1 LIGSAAVLDV
11 EHAAICGRGV
21 DRADMTAT
29 CTLTVIS
36 GPAAGREIEV
46 EHELIIGRRD
56 VDLAIADEELSR
68 RHAVVRPSESGV
80 VIEDLG
86 SLNGT
91 FVNGARIDAPV
102 TLTADATLRV
112 GVSEMSLR
120 VTLAEPEPEPSQE
133 QGDDTGRT
141 RVATAVAPEPAPIP
155 QPQVTRVR
163 EVPAEGPQAP
173 ATIPQP
179 QVTRVREVPDE
190 ALAPVAIPQPQ
201 VTRVREVPAEGPQ
214 APATIPQP
222 QVTRV
227 REVPDEALAPVAIPQ
242 PQVTRVRAV
251 APGEDAAPAES
262 PAPPGGEGR
271 SAREGL
277 FKRLLGRIR
286 GRGGNDEG
294 AAT

>member
-1 LIGSAAVLDV
+1 
-11 EHAAICGRGV
+11 
-21 DRADMTAT
+21 MTAT

-68 RHAVVRPSESGV
+68 RHAAVRPSESGV

-91 FVNGARIDAPV
+91 FVDGARIDAPV

-112 GVSEMSLR
+112 GVSEMSLQ
-120 VTLAEPEPEPSQE
+120 VTLPEPEPAAEE
-133 QGDDTGRT
+133 QPEDAGRT

-163 EVPAEGPQAP
+163 EVPDVEPQAP
-173 ATIPQP
+173 AANPQPQVTRVREVPDVEPQAPAAIPQP

-190 ALAPVAIPQPQ
+190 PP
-201 VTRVREVPAEGPQ
+201 
-214 APATIPQP
+214 APA
-222 QVTRV
+222 
-227 REVPDEALAPVAIPQ
+227 AIPQ

-251 APGEDAAPAES
+251 AAGEEPAPVEAPALPS
-262 PAPPGGEGR
+262 GEGQG
-271 SAREGL
+271 ARPGL
-277 FKRLLGRIR
+277 LKRLLGRIR
-286 GRGGNDEG
+286 GRGGNDGG

>member
-1 LIGSAAVLDV
+1 
-11 EHAAICGRGV
+11 
-21 DRADMTAT
+21 MTAT

-68 RHAVVRPSESGV
+68 RHAAVRPSESGV

-91 FVNGARIDAPV
+91 FLDGARIDAPV
-102 TLTADATLRV
+102 MLTADATLRV
-112 GVSEMSLR
+112 GVSEMSLQ
-120 VTLAEPEPEPSQE
+120 VTLAEPEPEPEPEPLQE
-133 QGDDTGRT
+133 QPEDAGRT
-141 RVATAVAPEPAPIP
+141 RVATAVVPEPAPIS

-163 EVPAEGPQAP
+163 EVPDVEPEAP
-173 ATIPQP
+173 AAIPQP

-190 ALAPVAIPQPQ
+190 ALAPA
-201 VTRVREVPAEGPQ
+201 
-214 APATIPQP
+214 
-222 QVTRV
+222 
-227 REVPDEALAPVAIPQ
+227 AIPQ

-271 SAREGL
+271 SAGEGL

>member
-1 LIGSAAVLDV
+1 
-11 EHAAICGRGV
+11 
-21 DRADMTAT
+21 MTAT

-68 RHAVVRPSESGV
+68 RHAAVRPSESGV

-91 FVNGARIDAPV
+91 FVDGARIDAPV

-112 GVSEMSLR
+112 GVSEMSLQ
-120 VTLAEPEPEPSQE
+120 VTLPEPEPAAEE
-133 QGDDTGRT
+133 QPEDAGRT

-163 EVPAEGPQAP
+163 EVPDVEPQAP
-173 ATIPQP
+173 AAIPQP

-190 ALAPVAIPQPQ
+190 PP
-201 VTRVREVPAEGPQ
+201 
-214 APATIPQP
+214 APA
-222 QVTRV
+222 
-227 REVPDEALAPVAIPQ
+227 AIPQ

-251 APGEDAAPAES
+251 AAGEEPAPVEAPALPS
-262 PAPPGGEGR
+262 GEGQG
-271 SAREGL
+271 ARPGL
-277 FKRLLGRIR
+277 LKRLLGRIR
-286 GRGGNDEG
+286 GRGGNDGG

>member
-1 LIGSAAVLDV
+1 
-11 EHAAICGRGV
+11 
-21 DRADMTAT
+21 MTAT

-68 RHAVVRPSESGV
+68 RHAAVRPSESGV

-91 FVNGARIDAPV
+91 FVDGARIDAPV

-112 GVSEMSLR
+112 GVSEMSLQ
-120 VTLAEPEPEPSQE
+120 VTLPEPEPAAEE
-133 QGDDTGRT
+133 QPEDAGRT

-155 QPQVTRVR
+155 QPQVSRVR
-163 EVPAEGPQAP
+163 EVPDVEPQAP
-173 ATIPQP
+173 AAIPQP

-190 ALAPVAIPQPQ
+190 PP
-201 VTRVREVPAEGPQ
+201 
-214 APATIPQP
+214 APA
-222 QVTRV
+222 
-227 REVPDEALAPVAIPQ
+227 AIPQ

-251 APGEDAAPAES
+251 AAGEEPAPVEAPALPS
-262 PAPPGGEGR
+262 GEGQG
-271 SAREGL
+271 ARPGL
-277 FKRLLGRIR
+277 LKRLLGRIR
-286 GRGGNDEG
+286 GRGGNDGG

>member
-1 LIGSAAVLDV
+1 
-11 EHAAICGRGV
+11 
-21 DRADMTAT
+21 MTAT

-68 RHAVVRPSESGV
+68 RHAAVRPSESGV

-91 FVNGARIDAPV
+91 FVDGARIDAPV

-112 GVSEMSLR
+112 GVSEMSLQ
-120 VTLAEPEPEPSQE
+120 VTLPEPEPAAEE
-133 QGDDTGRT
+133 QPEDAGRT

-163 EVPAEGPQAP
+163 EVPDEPPAP
-173 ATIPQP
+173 A
-179 QVTRVREVPDE
+179 
-190 ALAPVAIPQPQ
+190 
-201 VTRVREVPAEGPQ
+201 
-214 APATIPQP
+214 
-222 QVTRV
+222 
-227 REVPDEALAPVAIPQ
+227 AIPQ

-251 APGEDAAPAES
+251 AAGEEPAPVEAPALPS
-262 PAPPGGEGR
+262 GEGQG
-271 SAREGL
+271 ARPGL
-277 FKRLLGRIR
+277 LKRLLGRIR
-286 GRGGNDEG
+286 GRGGNDGG

>member
-1 LIGSAAVLDV
+1 
-11 EHAAICGRGV
+11 
-21 DRADMTAT
+21 MTAT

-68 RHAVVRPSESGV
+68 RHAAVRPSETGV

-91 FVNGARIDAPV
+91 FVDGARIDAPV

-112 GVSEMSLR
+112 GVSEMSLQ
-120 VTLAEPEPEPSQE
+120 VTLPEPEPAAEE
-133 QGDDTGRT
+133 QPEDAGRT

-163 EVPAEGPQAP
+163 EVPDVEPQAP
-173 ATIPQP
+173 AAIPQP

-190 ALAPVAIPQPQ
+190 PP
-201 VTRVREVPAEGPQ
+201 
-214 APATIPQP
+214 APA
-222 QVTRV
+222 
-227 REVPDEALAPVAIPQ
+227 AIPQ

-251 APGEDAAPAES
+251 AAGEEPAPVEAPALPS
-262 PAPPGGEGR
+262 GEGQG
-271 SAREGL
+271 ARPGL
-277 FKRLLGRIR
+277 LKRLLGRIR
-286 GRGGNDEG
+286 GRGGNDGG

>member
-1 LIGSAAVLDV
+1 
-11 EHAAICGRGV
+11 
-21 DRADMTAT
+21 MTAT

-68 RHAVVRPSESGV
+68 RHAAVRPSESGV

-91 FVNGARIDAPV
+91 FVDGARIDAPV

-112 GVSEMSLR
+112 GVSEMSLQ
-120 VTLAEPEPEPSQE
+120 VTLPEPEPAAEE
-133 QGDDTGRT
+133 QPEDAGRT

-163 EVPAEGPQAP
+163 EVPDVEPQAP
-173 ATIPQP
+173 AAIPQP
-179 QVTRVREVPDE
+179 QVTRVREVPDVE
-190 ALAPVAIPQPQ
+190 
-201 VTRVREVPAEGPQ
+201 PQ
-214 APATIPQP
+214 APA
-222 QVTRV
+222 
-227 REVPDEALAPVAIPQ
+227 AIPQ

-251 APGEDAAPAES
+251 AAGEEPAPVEAPALPS
-262 PAPPGGEGR
+262 GEGQG
-271 SAREGL
+271 ARPGL
-277 FKRLLGRIR
+277 LKRLLGRIR
-286 GRGGNDEG
+286 GRGGNDGG